1 MHDFS
6 FSKSLHDS
14 LGFSDFSRLQQEPEW
29 DVSSAFFANAASHIR
44 PKGSSRKS
52 KENKENEARREV
64 SANAGRRFTRTAVQK
79 STGWEKVDCGLLK
92 PHCET
97 LLCFQAAAVAVFYC

>member
-1 MHDFS
+1 MTLDCLTFCVP
-6 FSKSLHDS
+6 
-14 LGFSDFSRLQQEPEW
+14 QEPEW

-64 SANAGRRFTRTAVQK
+64 MLNDNVR
-79 STGWEKVDCGLLK
+79 
-92 PHCET
+92 
-97 LLCFQAAAVAVFYC
+97 